1 LKRPMPFIDRTLYTN
16 WNALCISA
24 VLQAAR
30 VLGESA
36 EGEFARRSLD
46 RLLAEAYTPERGL
59 LHVIAYAEGGA
70 SQRPAGVL
78 DDYAFTVLACLE
90 AYETSSDMSY
100 FARAEEI
107 AGRMI
112 SGFYDE
118 TGGGFFD
125 LDNASLANSVGALTA
140 RRKPFQ
146 DSPTPAG
153 DSAAALA
160 LLRLHALN
168 GNPRMHE
175 LAEDTLEVFAGVAE
189 QFGIYAGTYGLASIW
204 MSRPHIQVVV
214 IGEGPE
220 ADALY
225 AEAIAPFALN
235 KIVLRVKD
243 AEKLKT
249 ALPAALAETI
259 SAVPGLQEGRAIAM
273 LCSGFTCQPPITT
286 TDELRMAL
294 QKAITQSH

>member
-1 LKRPMPFIDRTLYTN
+1 
-16 WNALCISA
+16 
-24 VLQAAR
+24 
-30 VLGESA
+30 
-36 EGEFARRSLD
+36 
-46 RLLAEAYTPERGL
+46 
-59 LHVIAYAEGGA
+59 
-70 SQRPAGVL
+70 
-78 DDYAFTVLACLE
+78 
-90 AYETSSDMSY
+90 
-100 FARAEEI
+100 
-107 AGRMI
+107 
-112 SGFYDE
+112 
-118 TGGGFFD
+118 
-125 LDNASLANSVGALTA
+125 
-140 RRKPFQ
+140 
-146 DSPTPAG
+146 
-153 DSAAALA
+153 
-160 LLRLHALN
+160 
-168 GNPRMHE
+168 
-175 LAEDTLEVFAGVAE
+175 
-189 QFGIYAGTYGLASIW
+189 
-204 MSRPHIQVVV
+204 VVV